1 RFFPGCHLISFQQ
14 LQYFLSK
21 LRIID
26 GKSGKVKVL
35 IQDLDQILGN
45 YCLFI
50 ERRIG
55 DVHQLVVDILEEE
68 ENLHSEAGE
77 SRHLHFYGKNKKPGR
92 KLNKTTV
99 GKEIFAVHKNTDP
112 PNQLFFKK
120 TRERVIHVPDPVGS
134 AKLHCLALAK
144 PAADPQGHET
154 VSLSEAV
161 VGKFR

>member
-1 RFFPGCHLISFQQ
+1 ISYLSSSSSTSFRNCGSSMGNPERLKFSSRILTRF
-14 LQYFLSK
+14 
-21 LRIID
+21 
-26 GKSGKVKVL
+26 
-35 IQDLDQILGN
+35 LGN

-134 AKLHCLALAK
+134 A
-144 PAADPQGHET
+144 
-154 VSLSEAV
+154 
-161 VGKFR
+161 